1 MMREEYDVLV
11 AGAGA
16 SGLCAA
22 AAAAREGAEVLL
34 IEQSGIPGG
43 TNTQSL
49 VGPLMGFHAGNCQ
62 VIGGLAQEIVDR
74 LAARGGTRGHIPDP
88 LGVASSITPVEPEIL
103 KQVEFDLLREEKR
116 ITTLFHTALAG
127 VQAEDGMIRTIRT
140 LGKEGERSFS
150 AKVFIDAT
158 GDGDLASGAGAP
170 FLQGREEDGLSQP
183 MTMIFKIGGVDFER
197 IREAMRRRPGQF
209 VLCEEWEKIPFTA
222 VSGYFEE
229 VRKARDEG
237 LLTFPR
243 DRVLLFEGVRP
254 GEATVNMGRIVG
266 RNPLNAEE
274 KSRAEMEGHAQ
285 ADEILRFLR
294 ERIDGFRDA
303 VRALGIPQERCEVI
317 LQDDLDSGKMQKAF
331 DYFRRWLA
339 GAPARGDGRVIM
351 TSNDMIAQGVI
362 SASLRS
368 GLRVPGD
375 VAVFGFDNI
384 SIAACATPSISTV
397 VQDPY
402 LLGEKCFELLM
413 RRMSSPRERV
423 DNLML
428 EQRVA
433 LRESARLDAANAV
446 AEGLAVEPME

>member
-1 MMREEYDVLV
+1 MTD
-11 AGAGA
+11 GAKGA
-16 SGLCAA
+16 
-22 AAAAREGAEVLL
+22 
-34 IEQSGIPGG
+34 PGG
-43 TNTQSL
+43 
-49 VGPLMGFHAGNCQ
+49 G
-62 VIGGLAQEIVDR
+62 
-74 LAARGGTRGHIPDP
+74 
-88 LGVASSITPVEPEIL
+88 
-103 KQVEFDLLREEKR
+103 
-116 ITTLFHTALAG
+116 
-127 VQAEDGMIRTIRT
+127 
-140 LGKEGERSFS
+140 
-150 AKVFIDAT
+150 
-158 GDGDLASGAGAP
+158 
-170 FLQGREEDGLSQP
+170 
-183 MTMIFKIGGVDFER
+183 
-197 IREAMRRRPGQF
+197 
-209 VLCEEWEKIPFTA
+209 
-222 VSGYFEE
+222 
-229 VRKARDEG
+229 RKARRCTIYDVAKRVGVTAATVSHVLNGTAPISQETQKRVWDAIRELGYTRNENARALRTADSRIIGIVLRDIASEYYAQCTAGILQRAQREG
-237 LLTFPR
+237 YAVLTLDAHFSPDVLRNGVAALVNRRVNGLIFVGGADDR
-243 DRVLLFEGVRP
+243 DSYEMASAAGVPVVFGDRYVP
-254 GEATVNMGRIVG
+254 DYPCVQFNNYDTMNRLVKALYRQGYREFCYYGEALSSQQN
-266 RNPLNAEE
+266 LE
-274 KSRAEMEGHAQ
+274 Q
-285 ADEILRFLR
+285 RFG
-294 ERIDGFRDA
+294 GFRDA